1 VDERRIGGEVSAA
14 ITTAV
19 EPPFRRGTIGLW
31 ACGIILIVAAIG
43 SLAIGPV
50 AIAPGHVLSIL
61 FDAVLGVH
69 PASTGTL
76 RESIIVLDIRMPRMV
91 LGVLVGASLG
101 VTGALL
107 QGVFRNPLA
116 DPIFVGVSPGAA
128 LAAVAFIVFGGV
140 FAANSYA
147 LLARVELTLAAFFG
161 ALLITFLLHRLAM
174 RDGRTSV
181 ATLLF
186 TGIALGAL
194 AQAGTG
200 LILFLA
206 SDQQL
211 REFTFWS
218 LGSLGGAT
226 WLKVAMMLPLA
237 LISFVVAAT
246 LAHGLDALALGEAEA
261 FHLGINVERLKR
273 FAVLAV
279 AAGVGAS
286 VAVAGVI
293 GFVGL
298 VVPHLLRLMIGPAH
312 KKLLIGSA
320 LLGAAILVAADVI
333 ARTLAAPAE
342 LPLGVVTA
350 FLGAPFF
357 LWLLR
362 RYRAS
367 LGG

>member
-1 VDERRIGGEVSAA
+1 VSVAA
-14 ITTAV
+14 TTPLK
-19 EPPFRRGTIGLW
+19 PPLRRGTAGLW
-31 ACGIILIVAAIG
+31 ICAGVLIAAMLG

-50 AIAPGHVLSIL
+50 AIAPANVLSIL
-61 FDAVLGVH
+61 SDALFGARPLGGG
-69 PASTGTL
+69 AMKDA
-76 RESIIVLDIRMPRMV
+76 IIVLDIRLPRMV

-107 QGVFRNPLA
+107 QGIFRNPLA
-116 DPIFVGVSPGAA
+116 DPIFIGVSPGAA
-128 LAAVAFIVFGGV
+128 CAAVAFIVFGGAL
-140 FAANSYA
+140 AADA
-147 LLARVELTLAAFFG
+147 FGLLSRISLTLAAFSG
-161 ALLITFLLHRLAM
+161 ALLITLLLHRLAI

-194 AQAGTG
+194 AQAGIG
-200 LILFLA
+200 LILFIA

-226 WLKVAMMLPLA
+226 WIKVAMMLPLA
-237 LISFVVAAT
+237 LVSFAVAAM

-261 FHLGINVERLKR
+261 FHLGVDVERLKR
-273 FAVLAV
+273 YAVLAV

-286 VAVAGVI
+286 VAVAGII

-298 VVPHLLRLMIGPAH
+298 VVPHLLRLMIGPSH
-312 KKLLIGSA
+312 KKLLFGSA

-333 ARTLAAPAE
+333 ARTLASPAE

-357 LWLLR
+357 LWLLS

>member
-1 VDERRIGGEVSAA
+1 MSV
-14 ITTAV
+14 TATAL
-19 EPPFRRGTIGLW
+19 PKSPLRRGAAGLW
-31 ACGIILIVAAIG
+31 GCGAVLVAAMIG
-43 SLAIGPV
+43 ALAIGPV
-50 AIAPGHVLSIL
+50 SISPGNVFSIL
-61 FDAVLGVH
+61 FDAIFGAR
-69 PASTGTL
+69 PTGGSALKET
-76 RESIIVLDIRMPRMV
+76 IIVLDIRLPRMV

-128 LAAVAFIVFGGV
+128 CAAVAFIVFGGAL
-140 FAANSYA
+140 AANSFG
-147 LLARVELTLAAFFG
+147 LLARISLTLAAFSG
-161 ALLITFLLHRLAM
+161 ALAITFLLHRLAI

-181 ATLLF
+181 AALLF

-200 LILFLA
+200 LILFVA

-226 WLKVAMMLPLA
+226 WMKVAMMLPLA
-237 LISFVVAAT
+237 FLSFAVAAM

-261 FHLGINVERLKR
+261 FHLGIDVERLKR
-273 FAVLAV
+273 YAVLAV

-298 VVPHLLRLMIGPAH
+298 VVPHLLRLMIGPSH
-312 KKLLIGSA
+312 KKLLAGSA
-320 LLGAAILVAADVI
+320 LLGAAILAAADVI
-333 ARTLAAPAE
+333 ARTLASPAE

>member
-1 VDERRIGGEVSAA
+1 MSTAASAA
-14 ITTAV
+14 LMR
-19 EPPFRRGTIGLW
+19 PLRRGTIGLW
-31 ACGIILIVAAIG
+31 ICAGILFVAAIG

-50 AIAPGHVLSIL
+50 SIEPERVLAIL
-61 FDAVLGVH
+61 FDAIFGAR
-69 PASTGTL
+69 PMGGDAF
-76 RESIIVLDIRMPRMV
+76 REAIIVLDIRLPRMV

-128 LAAVAFIVFGGV
+128 VAAVAFIVFGGAL
-140 FAANSYA
+140 AADAYGLFSRIA
-147 LLARVELTLAAFFG
+147 LTLAAFSG

-237 LISFVVAAT
+237 LLSFAVAAT

-298 VVPHLLRLMIGPAH
+298 VVPHLLRLMIGPSH

>member
-1 VDERRIGGEVSAA
+1 
-14 ITTAV
+14 
-19 EPPFRRGTIGLW
+19 
-31 ACGIILIVAAIG
+31 
-43 SLAIGPV
+43 
-50 AIAPGHVLSIL
+50 
-61 FDAVLGVH
+61 
-69 PASTGTL
+69 
-76 RESIIVLDIRMPRMV
+76 
-91 LGVLVGASLG
+91 VLVGASLG

-128 LAAVAFIVFGGV
+128 CAAVAFIVFGGAL
-140 FAANSYA
+140 AANSFS
-147 LLARVELTLAAFFG
+147 LIARISLTLAAFSG
-161 ALLITFLLHRLAM
+161 ALLITFLLHRLAI

-194 AQAGTG
+194 AQAGIG
-200 LILFLA
+200 LILFIA

-218 LGSLGGAT
+218 LGSLSGAT
-226 WLKVAMMLPLA
+226 WIKVAMMLPLA
-237 LISFVVAAT
+237 LLSFVVAAM
-246 LAHGLDALALGEAEA
+246 LAQGLDALSLGEAEA
-261 FHLGINVERLKR
+261 FHLGVDVERLKR
-273 FAVLAV
+273 YAVLAV

-298 VVPHLLRLMIGPAH
+298 VVPHLLRLMIGPSH

-320 LLGAAILVAADVI
+320 LLGAAILVAADVV
-333 ARTLAAPAE
+333 ARTLASPAE

-357 LWLLR
+357 LWLLS

>member
-1 VDERRIGGEVSAA
+1 VSVAA
-14 ITTAV
+14 TTPLK
-19 EPPFRRGTIGLW
+19 PPLRRGTAGLW
-31 ACGIILIVAAIG
+31 ICAGVLIAAMLG

-50 AIAPGHVLSIL
+50 AIAPANVLSIL
-61 FDAVLGVH
+61 SDALFGARPLGGSGLKD
-69 PASTGTL
+69 A
-76 RESIIVLDIRMPRMV
+76 IIVLDIRLPRMV

-116 DPIFVGVSPGAA
+116 DPIFIGVSPGAA
-128 LAAVAFIVFGGV
+128 CAAVAFIVFGGALAADAFGL
-140 FAANSYA
+140 FARIS
-147 LLARVELTLAAFFG
+147 LTLAAFSG
-161 ALLITFLLHRLAM
+161 ALLITFLLHRLAI

-194 AQAGTG
+194 AQAGIG
-200 LILFLA
+200 LILFIA

-226 WLKVAMMLPLA
+226 WIKVAMMLPLA
-237 LISFVVAAT
+237 LISFAVAAM

-261 FHLGINVERLKR
+261 FHLGVNVERLKR
-273 FAVLAV
+273 YAVLAV

-286 VAVAGVI
+286 VAVAGII

-333 ARTLAAPAE
+333 ARTLASPAE

-357 LWLLR
+357 LWLLS

>member
-1 VDERRIGGEVSAA
+1 MSLTA
-14 ITTAV
+14 TT
-19 EPPFRRGTIGLW
+19 PLKSPLRRGTTGLW
-31 ACGIILIVAAIG
+31 ICGTILLAAMIG
-43 SLAIGPV
+43 SLAIGPIS
-50 AIAPGHVLSIL
+50 IAPGNVLSVL
-61 FDAVLGVH
+61 LDAVFGTR
-69 PASTGTL
+69 PAGGSAL
-76 RESIIVLDIRMPRMV
+76 RDAIIVLDIRLPRMV

-107 QGVFRNPLA
+107 QGIFRNPLA

-128 LAAVAFIVFGGV
+128 CAAVAFIVFGGAL
-140 FAANSYA
+140 AANSFS
-147 LLARVELTLAAFFG
+147 LIARISLTLAAFSG
-161 ALLITFLLHRLAM
+161 ALLITFLLHWLAI

-194 AQAGTG
+194 AQAGIG
-200 LILFLA
+200 LILFIA

-218 LGSLGGAT
+218 LGSLSGAT
-226 WLKVAMMLPLA
+226 WIKVAMMLPLA
-237 LISFVVAAT
+237 LLSFAVAAM
-246 LAHGLDALALGEAEA
+246 LAQGLDALSLGEAEA
-261 FHLGINVERLKR
+261 FHLGVDVERLKR
-273 FAVLAV
+273 YAVLAV

-298 VVPHLLRLMIGPAH
+298 VVPHLLRLMIGPSH
-312 KKLLIGSA
+312 RKLLIGSA

-333 ARTLAAPAE
+333 ARTLASPAE

-357 LWLLR
+357 LWLLS